1 MEDSSRFLANQT
13 ELNSTQQDELQQEYR
28 KYYKT
33 SLIVALLKQTD
44 APISV
49 EHRALLGMYKH
60 ETDVP
65 FGLDHIRT
73 INLDYNE
80 RQSIGKYVEAKI
92 IEQVRPFVDKA
103 KRFTDNRL
111 DDLAIAPFGE
121 QNEILQFDI
130 ERQQLSA
137 KLAKLKTQKL
147 QLMKACADIRTGPYQ
162 RNNVELKHAETRL
175 LQAKAELVFKLTK
188 NEILNCTPHAMKAIK
203 EVAANVS
210 TLLGN
215 DH

>member
-1 MEDSSRFLANQT
+1 MEDSSRDSSNQT

-33 SLIVALLKQTD
+33 SLIIALLKQTD
-44 APISV
+44 APVSV
-49 EHRALLGMYKH
+49 EHRALLGLYKH
-60 ETDVP
+60 EGDIP

-80 RQSIGKYVEAKI
+80 RQSIVKYIEAKVP
-92 IEQVRPFVDKA
+92 EQVRPFVDKA
-103 KRFTDNRL
+103 KRFTENGL
-111 DDLAIAPFGE
+111 DDLGIAPFRE
-121 QNEILQFDI
+121 QIEILQLDI

-147 QLMKACADIRTGPYQ
+147 QLIKACADIRTGPYQ

-215 DH
+215 DN